1 MSNQLTE
8 LTIEEFYEKGMFNKI
23 NTIIHNEKYYYEVS
37 NFKKLKVQK
46 HAKHK
51 IFFNYV
57 ENNKTELKTLHLDK
71 IIYIDSNEL
80 DTLY

>member
-8 LTIEEFYEKGMFNKI
+8 LTIEEFYEKEMFNEI

-37 NFKKLKVQK
+37 NFKKLKTRK
-46 HAKHK
+46 HGRHE

-57 ENNKTELKTLHLDK
+57 KNNKTELKGLYLDK
-71 IIYIDSNEL
+71 IIYIESHKS
-80 DTLY
+80 